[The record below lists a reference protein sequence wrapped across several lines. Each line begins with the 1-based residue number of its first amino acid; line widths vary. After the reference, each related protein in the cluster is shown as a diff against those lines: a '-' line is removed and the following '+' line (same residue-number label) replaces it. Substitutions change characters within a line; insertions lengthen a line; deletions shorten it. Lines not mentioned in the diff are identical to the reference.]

1 MANKIKN
8 SKFIAT
14 PRHAIFF
21 FFIYITGAVLLTF
34 EKTIIASLIDANFP
48 NSAFADILIILTA
61 VILMGT
67 YVVCVVAVPATKLRT
82 DVAADNVYYLGFLYT
97 LTSLSVALIIDD
109 ATAILGNFGVAIIST
124 LIGIAARVGLNQL
137 RVDPTDIEEASRL
150 ELSDATRRV
159 RAELDETVFQLASF
173 REMSMQVMAEGY
185 EEVQKKVDG
194 IADRLFSSLEDT
206 VDRSTKPLD
215 ELVENSKKANEKA
228 VNSLAELTNS
238 NVQLIKSNKSMAAEI
253 EKVNVV
259 LRTLSEHYAD
269 TGIIDDKVIA
279 SVQEQLEN
287 IQTNLTREA
296 REEFGGLSRSV
307 DEMKASSKKLEGLL
321 SATEKAIGVP
331 EADRVD
337 EKRMRVNAPPPQN
350 TRNFSAPSVLET
362 YRDKQ
367 IMTYP
372 NRQGV
377 FVDKLNYP
385 DRPSAKIAIE
395 RMVAEKRQQKPKNE

>member
-1 MANKIKN
+1 MANKIRN

-21 FFIYITGAVLLTF
+21 FVIYITGAVLLTF

-61 VILMGT
+61 IILMGT

-159 RAELDETVFQLASF
+159 RAELDETIFQLTNF

-206 VDRSTKPLD
+206 VDKSTQPLNQ
-215 ELVENSKKANEKA
+215 LVENSKKANEKA
-228 VNSLAELTNS
+228 VNSIADLTNS
-238 NVQLIKSNKSMAAEI
+238 NVQLIKSNKSMATEI

-279 SVQEQLEN
+279 SVQEQLDN
-287 IQTNLTREA
+287 IQAKLTREA
-296 REEFGGLSRSV
+296 REEFRGLVTSV
-307 DEMKASSKKLEGLL
+307 SEIQETSQKLEEKLNSNIVRDAGNQEDTKAKSSSKREPPLRNSMASSIFSEHRGVKIL
-321 SATEKAIGVP
+321 S
-331 EADRVD
+331 
-337 EKRMRVNAPPPQN
+337 
-350 TRNFSAPSVLET
+350 
-362 YRDKQ
+362 
-367 IMTYP
+367 YP
-372 NRQGV
+372 NKPGY
-377 FVDKLNYP
+377 FVDGIPYSGISAAKQAIDRKLA
-385 DRPSAKIAIE
+385 DDS
-395 RMVAEKRQQKPKNE
+395 